1 MPPRHERL
9 WRAAFQ
15 RALLLRAREL
25 PQIGGG
31 GRCLVLAPHQDDETL
46 GCGGTIMARLDAGWS
61 VEVAFATDGAG
72 SHASPRT
79 PARKLAEIR
88 EAEARAACATLGI
101 SPEHLHFLRFPDGA
115 LELHATALDAAVAEL
130 IATLDPV
137 EILVCS
143 SLDAHADH
151 RALNASAHRVA
162 GRSGRSI
169 LEYPVWI
176 WTLRAWQSP
185 RRSPLGRAFEAL
197 RRQQTALAQ
206 HRVLCSPVHPY
217 LQRKRAALACHA
229 TQMGGYE
236 PEPDWGKLD
245 PEFLEN
251 FFTGVELFFE
261 RRAGR

>member
-1 MPPRHERL
+1 MTPIHESL
-9 WRAAFQ
+9 WRAAFRQ
-15 RALLLRAREL
+15 VLLLRAQDL
-25 PQIGGG
+25 PQVSGG

-46 GCGGTIMARLDAGWS
+46 GCGGTILARLDAGWS
-61 VEVAFATDGAG
+61 VDVAFATDGAG

-79 PARKLAEIR
+79 SARELAEIR

-101 SPEHLHFLRFPDGA
+101 SPEQLHFLRFPDGA
-115 LELHATALDAAVAEL
+115 LKLHATALDAAVAEL
-130 IATLDPV
+130 VATVDPD

-162 GRSGRSI
+162 GRSARTI

-176 WTLRAWQSP
+176 WSLRAWQSP
-185 RRSPLGRAFEAL
+185 RRSRIGRAFEAL
-197 RRQQTALAQ
+197 RRQQMALRQ
-206 HRVLCSPVHPY
+206 HRVLRSPVHPY
-217 LQRKRAALACHA
+217 LERKRAALACHA

-236 PEPDWGKLD
+236 PEPEWRKLD
-245 PEFLEN
+245 PEFLDN

-261 RRAGR
+261 RRPRQ